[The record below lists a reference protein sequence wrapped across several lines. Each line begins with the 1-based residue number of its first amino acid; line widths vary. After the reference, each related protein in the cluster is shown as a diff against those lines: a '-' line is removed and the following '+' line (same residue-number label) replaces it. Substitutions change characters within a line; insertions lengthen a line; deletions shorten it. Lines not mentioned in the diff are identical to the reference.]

1 MNLRLRQVAGMK
13 QTPFFLIAGIIL
25 LLGWGT
31 AEGKKSLYLP
41 LMLKN
46 KCTEFVF
53 LAYGDSITAGYGA
66 TVFPYDLYSIPHSG
80 YVGRLYE
87 DLKALYPKQDLVF
100 YNMGIG
106 GQTTDV
112 GLDLFT
118 STITEPLQTCHYDSG
133 CIYPRTHPE
142 VAPKLILI
150 MEGTNDL
157 NQGVSYEELDNHL
170 RSMVAIAQQQGM
182 KVVIG
187 TIPPVCGTLNSLQ
200 QRIEGF
206 RPWIYQIARD
216 FNIPLADVF
225 GYFVST
231 PNWETTLLSTDPI
244 LGCEHPND
252 PGYVVMKQAFLD
264 EIKPW
269 MTADGCYTSPY

>member
-1 MNLRLRQVAGMK
+1 MK
-13 QTPFFLIAGIIL
+13 IKKFFLWAGIFLIL
-25 LLGWGT
+25 GGST
-31 AEGKKSLYLP
+31 AEAGNSLYLP
-41 LMLKN
+41 LLLRP
-46 KCTEFVF
+46 CPDFVF

-66 TVFPYDLYSIPHSG
+66 TAIPFDLYSIPHSG

-87 DLKALYPKQDLVF
+87 DLKEDFQQRYPQQDIVF

-112 GLDLFT
+112 GLARFEA
-118 STITEPLQTCHYDSG
+118 TITEPLQTCYYESG
-133 CIYPRTHPE
+133 CIYPPAHRE
-142 VAPKLILI
+142 VKPNLILL

-157 NQGVSYEELDNHL
+157 NVGTPYEELDRHL

-182 KVVIG
+182 KVIIG
-187 TIPPVCGTLNSLQ
+187 TIPPVCGDLGFLQ

-231 PNWETTLLSTDPI
+231 PNWETALISADPRLS
-244 LGCEHPND
+244 CEHPND
-252 PGYVVMKQAFLD
+252 AGYAVMKQAFMD

-269 MTADGCYTSPY
+269 MTADGCYTAPH